1 MNWGNAM
8 GSRIF
13 NKKTVAIV
21 LSTQLLFATQTV
33 TLAQA
38 QMLGTDAAISK
49 YTALGDRAILM
60 DELQRSDIQ
69 AQLVEMGVDPAEAE
83 TRLAALT
90 DAEVATI
97 LTQMENDNAGA
108 DIVGTL
114 FTVFVILLVTDLL
127 CFTRFFNFT
136 RCVR

>member
-1 MNWGNAM
+1 M
-8 GSRIF
+8 GFLNISKRG
-13 NKKTVAIV
+13 VAIALSAQLV
-21 LSTQLLFATQTV
+21 LATQAV

-49 YTALGDRAILM
+49 YSAMANRSVLM
-60 DELQRSDIQ
+60 DELQRDDVRQEIID
-69 AQLVEMGVDPAEAE
+69 LGIDPAEADA
-83 TRLAALT
+83 RLAALT
-90 DAEVATI
+90 DAEISTI
-97 LTQMENDNAGA
+97 LTQMENDSAGA

-127 CFTRFFNFT
+127 CFTRVFNFT